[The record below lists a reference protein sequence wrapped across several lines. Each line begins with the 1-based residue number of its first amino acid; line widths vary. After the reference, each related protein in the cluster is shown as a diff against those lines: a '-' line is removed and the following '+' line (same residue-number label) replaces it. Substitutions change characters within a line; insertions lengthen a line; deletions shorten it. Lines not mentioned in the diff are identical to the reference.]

1 VGDCRPRM
9 HFWKGCPTTHS
20 ENSMFGSPESTR
32 RTRRICRAAS
42 VR

>member
-20 ENSMFGSPESTR
+20 ESTR